1 MNWEE
6 EEIHQLIMAIY
17 ECLPAWV
24 DREGCR
30 VGCATAKTAPSCLT
44 KCNDGAGV
52 NIRTIDRFDLHLKGP
67 KEVHT
72 IYFFVQKFWP
82 T

>member
-1 MNWEE
+1 MDCA
-6 EEIHQLIMAIY
+6 MA
-17 ECLPAWV
+17 E
-24 DREGCR
+24 
-30 VGCATAKTAPSCLT
+30 TALSCLT
-44 KCNDGAGV
+44 KCNDGTGV
-52 NIRTIDRFDLHLKGP
+52 NIRTVDRFDLHLEGA